1 MQLEIYSKSMFFEF
15 FELSSFKLNITVT
28 LFGNLQEISYT
39 EFEKKWIKC
48 KNLATWIYF
57 WHSIFCISSLYSVSA
72 AIKKFVLTGTYYV

>member
-39 EFEKKWIKC
+39 EFEKK
-48 KNLATWIYF
+48 
-57 WHSIFCISSLYSVSA
+57 
-72 AIKKFVLTGTYYV
+72 